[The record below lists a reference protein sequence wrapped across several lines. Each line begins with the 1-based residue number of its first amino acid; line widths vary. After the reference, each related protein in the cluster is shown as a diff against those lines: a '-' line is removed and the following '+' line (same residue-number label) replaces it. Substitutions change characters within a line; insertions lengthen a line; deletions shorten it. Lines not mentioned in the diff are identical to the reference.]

1 MGLCVNEQT
10 SDYAVVGGL
19 FVAPAEE
26 VNTHMPIRAEKQ
38 QAVVEL
44 KEAIQNAKS
53 VVLADN
59 KGLTVAQVT
68 KLRKE
73 LRGAGVELKVAKNTL
88 VGIAAQ
94 ELGIENLDQYL
105 HGTTTLAFS
114 NTDEASAAK
123 KIREFFAKDKDPKF
137 VMKAG
142 ILEGKV
148 IDANGVKALADLPSR
163 EVLLAQVLGGI
174 QAPLQGVAGALNG
187 LLASFAYAL
196 DARIQQLEGAEA

>member
-1 MGLCVNEQT
+1 MHIVRQH
-10 SDYAVVGGL
+10 A
-19 FVAPAEE
+19 
-26 VNTHMPIRAEKQ
+26 IRPEKQ
-38 QAVVEL
+38 QAVAEL
-44 KEAIQNAKS
+44 KESIGKAKS

-68 KLRKE
+68 KLRRE
-73 LRGAGVELKVAKNTL
+73 LRAAGVELKVAKNTL
-88 VGIAAQ
+88 ISIAAK
-94 ELGIENLDQYL
+94 ELGIEGLDPFL

-114 NTDEASAAK
+114 YEDEASGAK
-123 KIREFFAKDKDPKF
+123 KIREFFAKDRDPKF

-148 IDANGVKALADLPSR
+148 LDANGVKELADLPSR

-174 QAPLQGVAGALNG
+174 QAPLQGVAGAING

-196 DARIQQLEGAEA
+196 DARIRQLEGAEA